1 MLNSSDTRRSVD
13 VQAVV
18 RLLQPL
24 DGISGDPIEKKR
36 RLIANIFRMI
46 GDEMN
51 GSDNGGERP
60 RRLPD
65 AAKQSWNESPVRL
78 LAADVAHLPP
88 RLQQTLSS
96 LLAGDSEKQAAAK
109 MGLSR
114 HTVHV
119 YVKSLYRRYGVS
131 SRGELLAKWVKPN

>member
-1 MLNSSDTRRSVD
+1 MLNTAATRRSVD

-24 DGISGDPIEKKR
+24 DGIDGDPTEKKR

-46 GDEMN
+46 GDEVN
-51 GSDNGGERP
+51 GTTPAKHHGEAGEP
-60 RRLPD
+60 AVD
-65 AAKQSWNESPVRL
+65 ESAVRV
-78 LAADVAHLPP
+78 LAADVSHLSP
-88 RLQQTLSS
+88 RLQQTLAS

-119 YVKSLYRRYGVS
+119 YVKNLYRRYGVS
-131 SRGELLAKWVKPN
+131 SRGELLAK